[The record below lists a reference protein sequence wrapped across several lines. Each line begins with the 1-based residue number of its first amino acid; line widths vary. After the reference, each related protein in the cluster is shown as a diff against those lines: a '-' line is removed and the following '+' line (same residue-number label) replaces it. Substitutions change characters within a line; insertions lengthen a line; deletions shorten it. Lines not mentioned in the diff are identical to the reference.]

1 MNERIMTYYN
11 KVDKKKAKE
20 GGNQMNHVIGC
31 GNTLD
36 LIKQVQPNSIDLLVT
51 SPPYWVKRVYNLLRA
66 GLKKARNINNVRLSF
81 HRY

>member
-1 MNERIMTYYN
+1 MADFRVAKILSPLTISQKLTVADLRIYSTQSLTGF
-11 KVDKKKAKE
+11 KKKKAKE

-51 SPPYWVKRVYNLLRA
+51 SPPY
-66 GLKKARNINNVRLSF
+66 
-81 HRY
+81 